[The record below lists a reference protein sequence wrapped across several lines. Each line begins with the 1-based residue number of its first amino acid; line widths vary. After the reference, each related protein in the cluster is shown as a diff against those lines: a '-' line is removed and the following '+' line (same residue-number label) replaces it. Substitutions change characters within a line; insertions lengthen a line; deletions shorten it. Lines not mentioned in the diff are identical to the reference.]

1 MCCRICPSWV
11 WMGRDTHW
19 YIRLGVTPAES
30 KKMQTQD
37 GVRAAQP
44 KENADPGWSQG
55 LATPA
60 ISLGVFSY
68 SGRVH

>member
-1 MCCRICPSWV
+1 
-11 WMGRDTHW
+11 
-19 YIRLGVTPAES
+19 
-30 KKMQTQD
+30 MQTQD

-44 KENADPGWSQG
+44 KENAGPGWSQG